1 MRIGFRK
8 PLLSTLL
15 VLALAVSATP
25 SSALAQPVSGIST
38 TIYNEGT
45 DVAAPFYNPVV
56 VSNINLTLPQQSVD
70 TLNNDPFTKVYQ
82 TANIK
87 ITTADGVITTLNNI
101 GVRLKGQASR
111 TNLYGKAPLKLKFDA
126 FVKGQKFMG
135 LTRMTLNSMI
145 QDPSFIREDAAY
157 RIYRAMG
164 LVAPRTT
171 YSWVTL
177 NNADFGLY
185 MNVESIDSQ
194 MLKRWLNPVHLYSSD
209 CYLADLTYSQDDCFD
224 TNYGSTDR
232 TTFNAAVAV
241 SVLDGATWWTEV
253 NKVAHMDQ
261 VINLMATDLYTSNW
275 DGYTD
280 VVQNN
285 YYIVFDDTGK
295 LRIIPWGQDQA
306 FPMQEDAQLD
316 FLGRGPAF
324 RNFGNQERSVMLR
337 KCVAYAP
344 CQSQLVK
351 AQVAVKDKVA
361 TLNIPGFKNKVAS
374 VINNAYISKETRSNP
389 DVSSAAYWQ
398 NWLDQFFPM
407 RTAALTAFLNT
418 RNPEAPALSM
428 NGPSTIGST
437 LVAEASTWDYTATLS
452 YQWLRNGQ
460 SISNATG
467 ASYVTTLADANT
479 LISVRVR
486 ANKTSKTPATSTSI
500 AVLVNNP
507 RLPSASL
514 TGEARVGVPLVG
526 GPLADSTATVTYKWF
541 IDGSAISGATG
552 STYTP
557 LPVDNKK
564 SISLLTTVTQVGY
577 PVAISSSSTKI
588 IQSGLIAKPSVSV
601 LGTAKTGSKLSAQ
614 VSVTAPNSASY
625 QWLRNGKS
633 ISGGTKSTYTL
644 TSADYKTSIALRV
657 TLSRVGY
664 ENAVSTSN
672 AVKVALGELLKTPE
686 PVLSGTP
693 RVNSTITARV
703 GSWDSGV
710 KLSYQWLRD
719 GVDIP
724 NATRTSYRITI
735 KDRRAEL
742 TLRVRATKTG
752 FEAVTI
758 DSRTVIGR

>member
-1 MRIGFRK
+1 MRFGFRK

-15 VLALAVSATP
+15 VLALAVGATP

-45 DVAAPFYNPVV
+45 DQAAAFYNPVV

-82 TANIK
+82 TANIR

-111 TNLYGKAPLKLKFDA
+111 KNLYEKAPLKLKFDA

-145 QDPSFIREDAAY
+145 QDPSFIREDTAY

-185 MNVESIDSQ
+185 MNVESIDAQ
-194 MLKRWLNPVHLYSSD
+194 MLKRWLNPVHVYSSD

-241 SVLDGATWWTEV
+241 SVLNGETWWNEV

-306 FPMQEDAQLD
+306 FPMQADAQLD

-337 KCVAYAP
+337 KCVAYTP
-344 CQSQLVK
+344 CQSQLVR

-361 TLNIPGFKNKVAS
+361 TLNIPAFKNKVAS

-407 RTAALTAFLNT
+407 RTSALTTFLNT

-428 NGPSTIGST
+428 NGPSSIGST
-437 LVAEASTWDYTATLS
+437 LVAEASTWDYTSTLS

-460 SISNATG
+460 PISNATG
-467 ASYVTTLADANT
+467 TSYLTTIADANT

-486 ANKTSKTPATSTSI
+486 ASKTSRTPATSTSI

-507 RLPSASL
+507 PLASASIA
-514 TGEARVGVPLVG
+514 GQPRVGVPVVG

-541 IDGSAISGATG
+541 LNGSAISGATG

-557 LPVDNKK
+557 LPEDHNK
-564 SISLLTTVTQVGY
+564 SISLLATVTQAGY
-577 PVAISSSSTKI
+577 PVAISSSQTKI
-588 IQSGLIAKPSVSV
+588 IQGGVIPKPAVTV
-601 LGTAKTGSKLSAQ
+601 LGSTRTGETLSAQ
-614 VSVTAPNSASY
+614 VAISSPITASY
-625 QWLRNGKS
+625 QWLRNGKA
-633 ISGGTKSTYTL
+633 ISGGNKSSYTL
-644 TSADYKTSIALRV
+644 ASADYKTSVAVRV
-657 TLSRVGY
+657 TLNRVGFD
-664 ENAVSTSN
+664 NATTTSTG
-672 AVKVALGELLKTPE
+672 VRVGLGELVKTPE
-686 PVLSGTP
+686 PIISGTP
-693 RVNSTITARV
+693 RVNSTIKVRI

-719 GVDIP
+719 GANIP
-724 NATRTSYRITI
+724 RATGTSYRLTTA
-735 KDRRAEL
+735 DRRAEI
-742 TLRVRATKTG
+742 TLRVRASKTG
-752 FEAVTI
+752 FETVTI
-758 DSRTVIGR
+758 DSRTVLGR

>member
-1 MRIGFRK
+1 
-8 PLLSTLL
+8 
-15 VLALAVSATP
+15 
-25 SSALAQPVSGIST
+25 
-38 TIYNEGT
+38 
-45 DVAAPFYNPVV
+45 
-56 VSNINLTLPQQSVD
+56 
-70 TLNNDPFTKVYQ
+70 
-82 TANIK
+82 
-87 ITTADGVITTLNNI
+87 
-101 GVRLKGQASR
+101 
-111 TNLYGKAPLKLKFDA
+111 
-126 FVKGQKFMG
+126 
-135 LTRMTLNSMI
+135 
-145 QDPSFIREDAAY
+145 
-157 RIYRAMG
+157 
-164 LVAPRTT
+164 
-171 YSWVTL
+171 
-177 NNADFGLY
+177 
-185 MNVESIDSQ
+185 
-194 MLKRWLNPVHLYSSD
+194 
-209 CYLADLTYSQDDCFD
+209 
-224 TNYGSTDR
+224 
-232 TTFNAAVAV
+232 
-241 SVLDGATWWTEV
+241 
-253 NKVAHMDQ
+253 
-261 VINLMATDLYTSNW
+261 
-275 DGYTD
+275 
-280 VVQNN
+280 
-285 YYIVFDDTGK
+285 
-295 LRIIPWGQDQA
+295 
-306 FPMQEDAQLD
+306 MQEDAQLD

-507 RLPSASL
+507 RLPSAYL
-514 TGEARVGVPLVG
+514 TGEARVGVPFVG
-526 GPLADSTATVTYKWF
+526 GPLADSTSTVTYKWF
-541 IDGSAISGATG
+541 INGSAISGATG
-552 STYTP
+552 SSYTP
-557 LPVDNKK
+557 LPEDNKK

-614 VSVTAPNSASY
+614 IAVTAPNSASY
-625 QWLRNGKS
+625 QWLRNGKA

-644 TSADYKTSIALRV
+644 SSADYKASIALRV

-664 ENAVSTSN
+664 ENAVTTSKG
-672 AVKVALGELLKTPE
+672 VKVALGELLKTPE

-719 GVDIP
+719 GVNIP
-724 NATRTSYRITI
+724 RATAASYRLTAA
-735 KDRRAEL
+735 DRRAEL

-752 FEAVTI
+752 FETITI
-758 DSRTVIGR
+758 DSRTIIGR